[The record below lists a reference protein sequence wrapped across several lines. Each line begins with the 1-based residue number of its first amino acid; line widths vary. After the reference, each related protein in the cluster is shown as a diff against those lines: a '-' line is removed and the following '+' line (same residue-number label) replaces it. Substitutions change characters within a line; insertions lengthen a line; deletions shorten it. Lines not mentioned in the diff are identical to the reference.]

1 MPKITYRRFD
11 AMEVTREQVWR
22 LLEWCMAHGAT
33 EFVVNCVG
41 HGDRPSPACDEVEA
55 ALRPFAI
62 GAPGEP
68 LGWRLTS
75 DALPQIRRLFPDG
88 LLADPTYEES
98 GWVEDLEC
106 YRQGERMFWT
116 ISHENYGFV
125 QLTDE
130 EHAAVRD
137 LGITTHAVS
146 T

>member
-1 MPKITYRRFD
+1 M
-11 AMEVTREQVWR
+11 
-22 LLEWCMAHGAT
+22 
-33 EFVVNCVG
+33 NCVG
-41 HGDRPSPACDEVEA
+41 YGNAPSPTCSEVED

-62 GAPGEP
+62 GAPDEQ

-75 DALPQIRRLFPDG
+75 EALPQIHRLFPDG

-106 YRQGERMFWT
+106 YRRGERMFWT

-130 EHAAVRD
+130 EHAAVRE